1 LVYYIERFMITGKEQ
16 YPIERVLLAN
26 GILCAGLESLRN
38 GEKRVQTPQLDIH
51 YQPAAST
58 LRRT

>member
-1 LVYYIERFMITGKEQ
+1 MITGKEM
-16 YPIERVLLAN
+16 YPVERVLLAN